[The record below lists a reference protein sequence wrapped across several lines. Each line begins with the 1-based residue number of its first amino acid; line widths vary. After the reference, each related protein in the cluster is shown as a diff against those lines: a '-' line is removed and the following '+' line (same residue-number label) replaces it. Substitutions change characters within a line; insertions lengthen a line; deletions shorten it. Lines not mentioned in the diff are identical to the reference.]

1 MTQFYESMKMALAA
15 LASNKMRA
23 ALTTT
28 GVVIGIFFVLLMGW
42 VLGGLDKAVTDS
54 FAFFGDDILYV
65 DRFNWDGSISWEEQR
80 NRKKIDY
87 IQYEQVKE
95 RLHSAEYV
103 VPTVDRFS
111 TDVRYG
117 DLQLQGTM
125 IYGTNEEYIA
135 MYANNIGEGRFLTDQ
150 EAQLGANVVV
160 LGYNVNENLF
170 PNGGAI
176 GQTVRID
183 GHSYTVIGIMPKRGT
198 MLMDFMDNMAIIPI
212 RRFFS
217 QYGRRSGVTI
227 NVKAGGKERLNDVR
241 YETIGVMRAV
251 RSLTPEKDN
260 DFGVNSQEMFTEA
273 IGQLRVVVWSVGLF
287 MTGLSFLV
295 GSIGI
300 MNIMFVSVT
309 ERTREI
315 GIRKAVGARR
325 RSILFQFLVESIL
338 LCLIGAFI
346 GLLLTV
352 MIAGFKDQLANG
364 IIAVLALFGAVEPD
378 TTVNLSF
385 LSSTI
390 PLAQVAYA
398 VLVAV
403 FVGMLAGVIPAFRAA
418 RLNPVEALRA
428 GA

>member
-1 MTQFYESMKMALAA
+1 MTQLYESIRMALAA
-15 LASNKMRA
+15 LAANKLRA
-23 ALTTT
+23 VLTTI

-42 VLGGLDKAVTDS
+42 VLGGLDKAVADS

-65 DRFNWDGSISWEEQR
+65 DRFNWDGSVSWEEQR
-80 NRKKIDY
+80 NRKSIDY

-95 RLHSAEYV
+95 RLQSAEYV

-111 TDVRYG
+111 TDVRHG

-125 IYGTNEEYIA
+125 VYGTNEEYIA
-135 MYANNIGEGRFLTDQ
+135 MYGGNLAEGRFFTGQ
-150 EAQLGANVVV
+150 EAQLGSGVVV
-160 LGYNVNENLF
+160 LGFNVADNLF
-170 PNGGAI
+170 PNGNSL
-176 GQTVRID
+176 GQSIRID
-183 GHSYTVIGIMPKRGT
+183 GRPFTVIGVMPKRGT
-198 MLMDFMDNMAIIPI
+198 MLFDFVDNTAYIPI
-212 RRFFS
+212 RRYFNI
-217 QYGRRSGVTI
+217 YGRRAGVTI
-227 NVKAGGKERLNDVR
+227 GVKAGGRENLENVR

-251 RSLTPEKDN
+251 RSLGPDEEN
-260 DFGVNSQEMFTEA
+260 DFGVNSQEMFTDA
-273 IGQLRVVVWSVGLF
+273 IGQLSFMVWAVGLF

-325 RSILFQFLVESIL
+325 RSIMTQFLVESVL
-338 LCLIGAFI
+338 LCLMGAAI
-346 GLLLTV
+346 GLLLTSL
-352 MIAGFKDQLANG
+352 IAWFKDEVVSG
-364 IIAVLALFGAVEPD
+364 VIAALALVGWADPE

-390 PLAQVAYA
+390 PPTQIFFA
-398 VLVAV
+398 VLVAIV
-403 FVGMLAGVIPAFRAA
+403 VGVLAGVIPAFRAA
-418 RLNPVEALRA
+418 RLDPVEALRA

>member
-1 MTQFYESMKMALAA
+1 MTQLYESMKMAFAA

-23 ALTTT
+23 ALTTA

-42 VLGGLDKAVTDS
+42 VLGGLDNAVTDS

-65 DRFNWDGSISWEEQR
+65 DRFNWDGSISWDKQR
-80 NRKKIDY
+80 NRKQINY

-95 RLHSAEYV
+95 RLGSAEYV

-111 TDVRYG
+111 TDIRYG

-125 IYGTNEEYIA
+125 VYGTNEEYIE
-135 MYANNIGEGRFLTDQ
+135 MYAGNIGEGRFFNEQ
-150 EAQLGANVVV
+150 ESQLGSNVVV
-160 LGYNVNENLF
+160 LGFNVNESLF

-176 GQTVRID
+176 GQTIRID
-183 GHSYTVIGIMPKRGT
+183 GYTYTVIGVMPKRGT
-198 MLMDFMDNMAIIPI
+198 MLFDFIDNMVLIPI
-212 RRFFS
+212 RRYFNQFGR
-217 QYGRRSGVTI
+217 YGGVTI
-227 NVKAGGKERLNDVR
+227 NVKAGSKERLEDVR

-251 RSLTPEKDN
+251 RSLAPEQEN

-273 IGQLRVVVWSVGLF
+273 IGQLRVVVWGVGLF

-325 RSILFQFLVESIL
+325 RNILMQFLVESVF
-338 LCLIGAFI
+338 LCLIGAVI
-346 GLLLTV
+346 GLLLTSL
-352 MIAGFKDQLANG
+352 IAGFKEEVVNG
-364 IIAVLALFGAVEPD
+364 VIGLLALFGLADPD
-378 TTVNLSF
+378 TAVDLSF
-385 LSSTI
+385 LSSTL
-390 PLAQVAYA
+390 PLMQIIYA
-398 VLVAV
+398 VVVAV
-403 FVGMLAGVIPAFRAA
+403 VVGVLAGVIPAFRAA
-418 RLNPVEALRA
+418 RLDPVDALRA